1 MITDGWRDA
10 KTPSAFLYNPGVGV
24 LYIVGTPIGNLED
37 LSLRAARVL
46 GEVGL
51 VAAEDTRVTRRLLS
65 HLGARPR
72 LLSFNEHNWR
82 ARLEPVLQA
91 LAGGDVALVSDAGMP
106 GVSDPGRELVLA
118 AAAHGFRVETV
129 PGPSAVT
136 TALSVSGFSGDSFL
150 FLGFL
155 PRRRKERQET
165 LRASASSF
173 ASGGRTLVIFEAPH
187 RVRATLA
194 DLAHVLGDRP
204 IAVCRELTKLHEE
217 VFRGTA
223 SQALERFAEP
233 RGEFVL
239 VVEGA
244 ADAPD
249 GQSTSNQSR
258 ARTGADADAEISRY
272 MAELRA
278 SGMRARDAVAR
289 TADVYGIPK
298 NRAYALWLSA
308 ARNAESDNTTDGI

>member
-1 MITDGWRDA
+1 MPGT
-10 KTPSAFLYNPGVGV
+10 LYV
-24 LYIVGTPIGNLED
+24 VGTPIGNLED

-46 GEVGL
+46 REVSL

-72 LLSFNEHNWR
+72 LVSFHEHNWR

-91 LAGGDVALVSDAGMP
+91 LEEHDVALVSDAGMP

-118 AAAHGFRVETV
+118 AASQGFRVETV

-136 TALSVSGFSGDSFL
+136 TALSVSGFAGDSFV

-165 LRASASSF
+165 LRASASN
-173 ASGGRTLVIFEAPH
+173 GRTLVIFEAPH

-194 DLAHVLGDRP
+194 DLAQVLGDRP

-223 SQALERFAEP
+223 SGALERFAEP

-239 VVEGA
+239 VVEGGGASA
-244 ADAPD
+244 AA
-249 GQSTSNQSR
+249 QSTDQ
-258 ARTGADADAEISRY
+258 AGADEAEISRY

-278 SGMRARDAVAR
+278 SGVRSRDAVAR
-289 TADVYGIPK
+289 TAAAYGIAK
-298 NRAYALWLSA
+298 NRAYEFWLAA
-308 ARNAESDNTTDGI
+308 ARGVDSDNTADGI